1 MFDFFSGLYSLLIR
15 LSTTIYRVNLR
26 IRKFQLLQSITT
38 VITNKILIYLT
49 GLIEVMP
56 IRKELNFLKIENCCL
71 QTYSPSYLRKRRS
84 LTVPLLS
91 QINEET
97 EINSNHN
104 NNKEVIKTRRNNDKI
119 KILSHKNDALIEKVN
134 HEKFPE
140 HLFILPNSEM
150 QPKQEE
156 IKILLNGKSKVQRQN
171 TRGFKLERIPS
182 GELLDT
188 DRTRSY
194 SV

>member
-1 MFDFFSGLYSLLIR
+1 
-15 LSTTIYRVNLR
+15 
-26 IRKFQLLQSITT
+26 
-38 VITNKILIYLT
+38 
-49 GLIEVMP
+49 MP
-56 IRKELNFLKIENCCL
+56 IRKQLDILKNENCCL
-71 QTYSPSYLRKRRS
+71 QRYSLSYLRKRRS

-91 QINEET
+91 QINEEI

-104 NNKEVIKTRRNNDKI
+104 NNKEVIKTYRNNDKF
-119 KILSHKNDALIEKVN
+119 KFLSHKNDALIEKVN

-140 HLFILPNSEM
+140 HLFILPNSEI
-150 QPKQEE
+150 QTKQEE
-156 IKILLNGKSKVQRQN
+156 IKILLNGKSKVKRQN
-171 TRGFKLERIPS
+171 TRGCKLERIPS